1 MRFALC
7 LARQLNFSECAPH
20 FNREFCGLVMFSIDQ
35 LHGKLP
41 DALDELHHVVVV
53 VFDDVIE
60 GLH

>member
-1 MRFALC
+1 
-7 LARQLNFSECAPH
+7 
-20 FNREFCGLVMFSIDQ
+20 MFSIDQ